1 MPGWYATLVPVLL
14 PLAQIG
20 LSGSI
25 YLTVSISVERY
36 TTVCHP
42 FFKLSHNW
50 PSYYYIL
57 PSVLVSVLYNIPRF
71 LELEA
76 IEKEISPEDNNST
89 EVIFDITA
97 TELRQDIYYRHIYI
111 IYLNLLVHGLLPLSL
126 LLFMNISIYRNLK
139 QFSGENSCVE
149 SPRDPDR
156 SRRLSEV
163 TLARISCLIVGVFV
177 VCHSIRWLPNIYEIR
192 QGVLTKDQ
200 IVWPDWVSSVTEI
213 SHLLTVFNSSV
224 NFYIYQAKHY
234 TRKPPTTPIRPSR
247 SSVLSTHLPSI
258 LN

>member
-1 MPGWYATLVPVLL
+1 MPGWYALLVPFLL

-20 LSGSI
+20 LTGSI

-42 FFKLSHNW
+42 FFKLTHKW

-57 PSVLVSVLYNIPRF
+57 PSVLFSVLFNIPRF
-71 LELEA
+71 LELETV
-76 IEKEISPEDNNST
+76 EKPSEDK
-89 EVIFDITA
+89 VILDITA
-97 TELRQDIYYRHIYI
+97 TELRQNIYYRHIYI
-111 IYLNLLVHGLLPLSL
+111 IYLNLLVHGLLPLSS

-139 QFSGENSCVE
+139 QFSGDNPCVE
-149 SPRDPDR
+149 NPRDRDR

-163 TLARISCLIVGVFV
+163 TLARISCIIVGVFV
-177 VCHSIRWLPNIYEIR
+177 VCHSIRWLPNIYEMR
-192 QGVLTKDQ
+192 QGVLTENQ
-200 IVWPDWVSSVTEI
+200 LEWPDWVSSVTQI

-234 TRKPPTTPIRPSR
+234 TRKQPTTPIRPSR
-247 SSVLSTHLPSI
+247 SSFLSTHLSSI
-258 LN
+258 LH